1 MMTKRD
7 FSLHGRV
14 ALVTGASRGIGYYLA
29 LELAA
34 RGAHIIALART
45 VSGLTELDNKIRE
58 NAALATLVPLDL
70 HHMENID
77 ALALSI
83 ANRWKKLDI
92 VVANAGI
99 LGTLSPIAHIENTV
113 FEDVFQINLFSQWR
127 LIKAVEPLLR
137 ESDAGRAVLLSS
149 SVAHVARP
157 FWGAYAASKA
167 ALEMIARCWAEELKQ
182 TPIKINCVNPG
193 ATRTAMRAEAM
204 PGEDP
209 ETLPSPQEVA
219 KKIVH
224 LLSPDLKETGK
235 LFNVRENR
243 FVDYYAPH

>member
-1 MMTKRD
+1 MIKHN

-45 VSGLTELDNKIRE
+45 VSGLTELDNQIRKKG
-58 NAALATLVPLDL
+58 ALATLVPLDL

-99 LGTLSPIAHIENTV
+99 LGTLSPIAHIENMV

-137 ESDAGRAVLLSS
+137 ESDAGRAILLSS

-209 ETLPSPQEVA
+209 ETLPSPQEIA
-219 KKIVH
+219 KKIIH

>member
-1 MMTKRD
+1 MTKLD
-7 FSLHGRV
+7 FSLHGRA

-34 RGAHIIALART
+34 RGADIIALART
-45 VSGLTELDNKIRE
+45 ISGLTELDNQIRE
-58 NAALATLVPLDL
+58 KGVHATLVPLDL

-77 ALALSI
+77 PLAISI
-83 ANRWKKLDI
+83 AKRWKKLDI
-92 VVANAGI
+92 IVVNAGI

-127 LIKAVEPLLR
+127 LMKAVEPLLR
-137 ESDAGRAVLLSS
+137 RSDAGRAILLSS

-209 ETLPSPQEVA
+209 KTLPSPQEVA
-219 KKIVH
+219 KKMVH

-235 LFNVRENR
+235 LFNVHKNR
-243 FVDYYAPH
+243 FVDYHIPN

>member
-1 MMTKRD
+1 MMTKHD
-7 FSLHGRV
+7 FSLHGRI

-45 VSGLTELDNKIRE
+45 VSGLTELDNQIRE
-58 NAALATLVPLDL
+58 KGAYATLVPLDL

-77 ALALSI
+77 TLAISI
-83 ANRWKKLDI
+83 AKRWKKLDI
-92 VVANAGI
+92 IVANAGI

-113 FEDVFQINLFSQWR
+113 FEDVFQINLISQWR
-127 LIKAVEPLLR
+127 LIKALEPLLR

-182 TPIKINCVNPG
+182 TSIKINCVNPG

-209 ETLPSPQEVA
+209 QTLPSPQEVA
-219 KKIVH
+219 KKIIH

-235 LFNVRENR
+235 LFNVRKNR
-243 FVDYYAPH
+243 FVDYHVPH

>member
-1 MMTKRD
+1 MTKRD

-34 RGAHIIALART
+34 HGAHIIALART
-45 VSGLTELDNKIRE
+45 VSGLTELDNQIRE
-58 NAALATLVPLDL
+58 KGAHATLVPLDL

-77 ALALSI
+77 TLAISI
-83 ANRWKKLDI
+83 AKRWKKLDI
-92 VVANAGI
+92 IVANAGI

-127 LIKAVEPLLR
+127 LMKAVEPLLR
-137 ESDAGRAVLLSS
+137 ESDAGRAILLSS
-149 SVAHVARP
+149 SVAHAARP

-167 ALEMIARCWAEELKQ
+167 ALEVIARCWAEELKQ

-209 ETLPSPQEVA
+209 QTLPSPQEVA

-235 LFNVRENR
+235 LFNVHKNR
-243 FVDYYAPH
+243 FVDYHVPD